1 MAKSSLASMT
11 VEALIQLRD
20 DVIQALSRRSAE
32 LQSQLAVLEDGG
44 WISSGKKVV
53 GRPRGSGSKL
63 IGRKV
68 APKYRNPKN
77 RSETWAGR
85 GATPRWMAAAIKAGK
100 KKEDFLISK
109 AK

>member
-32 LQSQLAVLEDGG
+32 LQSQLAVLDDGG

-63 IGRKV
+63 ICRKV
-68 APKYRNPKN
+68 APKYRNPAN
-77 RSETWAGR
+77 PSETWAGR
-85 GATPRWMAAAIKAGK
+85 GQQPRWLAAETSQGRQL
-100 KKEDFLISK
+100 EEFLIK
-109 AK
+109 

>member
-32 LQSQLAVLEDGG
+32 LQSQLAVLDDGG

-53 GRPRGSGSKL
+53 GRPRCAEVPQPQEP
-63 IGRKV
+63 I
-68 APKYRNPKN
+68 
-77 RSETWAGR
+77 
-85 GATPRWMAAAIKAGK
+85 
-100 KKEDFLISK
+100 
-109 AK
+109 

>member
-44 WISSGKKVV
+44 WVSSGKKAV
-53 GRPRGSGSKL
+53 GRPAGSKL
-63 IGRKV
+63 KGKKV

-85 GATPRWMAAAIKAGK
+85 GATPRWMVAAIKAGK
-100 KKEDFLISK
+100 KREDFLISK
-109 AK
+109 GK